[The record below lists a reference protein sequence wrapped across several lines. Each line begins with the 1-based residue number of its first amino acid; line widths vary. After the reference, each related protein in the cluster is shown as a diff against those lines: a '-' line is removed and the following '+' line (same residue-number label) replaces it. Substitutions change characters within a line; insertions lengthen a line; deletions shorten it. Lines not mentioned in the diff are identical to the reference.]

1 MLVVSGSGPRAVDC
15 RPPGQ
20 PSRARLRFRLATRRS
35 QLATVRV
42 REVRVRAVAVRVTE
56 NPDGWRVDVSAP
68 AVAGGERLRLR
79 SSSLNQSSLVLSL
92 RRPRLMPR
100 LNAADGCRR
109 PISVGHQYAKSSL
122 SMIVRRLGGART
134 SSTTTDAAKPPRR
147 SRRYPSTDAG
157 TIAEWMGV
165 RGRVSMIRSKRADLL
180 GDLGPSDPALNTLGD
195 NEFRD
200 LSASEGA
207 VTVRAQEV
215 EFWVTAS
222 VRDAASGD
230 DER

>member
-1 MLVVSGSGPRAVDC
+1 
-15 RPPGQ
+15 
-20 PSRARLRFRLATRRS
+20 
-35 QLATVRV
+35 
-42 REVRVRAVAVRVTE
+42 
-56 NPDGWRVDVSAP
+56 
-68 AVAGGERLRLR
+68 
-79 SSSLNQSSLVLSL
+79 
-92 RRPRLMPR
+92 
-100 LNAADGCRR
+100 
-109 PISVGHQYAKSSL
+109 
-122 SMIVRRLGGART
+122 
-134 SSTTTDAAKPPRR
+134 
-147 SRRYPSTDAG
+147 
-157 TIAEWMGV
+157 MGV
-165 RGRVSMIRSKRADLL
+165 RGRVAMIRSKRADLL